1 MLTSEQIEKIVIDF
15 MLGNKPRVTGVEV
28 DQFLEKFAKD
38 VELAQKNG
46 WTLELPFEI
55 PDMSK

>member
-15 MLGNKPRVTGVEV
+15 MLEQKPRITGPEA
-28 DQFLEKFAKD
+28 DEFLKEFAKD
-38 VELAQKNG
+38 IELAKANN